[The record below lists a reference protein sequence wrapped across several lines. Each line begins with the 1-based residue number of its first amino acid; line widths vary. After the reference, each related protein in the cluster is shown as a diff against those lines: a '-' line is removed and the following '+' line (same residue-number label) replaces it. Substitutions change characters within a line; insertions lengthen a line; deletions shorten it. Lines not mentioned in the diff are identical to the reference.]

1 MYSAKDQ
8 RFAKALDIPGAPG
21 ASPLDRARMESDVR
35 AFLRQRSTPW
45 IVFAEGKGAG
55 APYVPQVEAA
65 LAQLEPLVHAPV
77 SGAAA
82 LPVPMLA
89 PASIAPTAV
98 SVPPPVLVD
107 EPSVRAMIRDT
118 TPADGVR
125 AMGPS
130 IEIDLRSLTRGS
142 RTRKRVAITA
152 VAAVAVAVLATGAAS
167 IKSKNDQSSGP
178 PRLPPTA
185 LAAEPPRAE
194 LAETTPSPVA
204 AKDAPVVTKEAPS
217 VPVIK
222 AAAKAPTGLGRLI
235 ITGEARSRAV
245 YMDGKMMLGS
255 GPRSFNVRCGPHTL
269 AVGNK
274 TEPRDIEI
282 PCNGEL
288 KITR

>member
-1 MYSAKDQ
+1 
-8 RFAKALDIPGAPG
+8 
-21 ASPLDRARMESDVR
+21 MESDVR

-65 LAQLEPLVHAPV
+65 LAQLEPVVHEPV
-77 SGAAA
+77 RGAAA
-82 LPVPMLA
+82 LPVPIIA

-130 IEIDLRSLTRGS
+130 IEIDLRSLSRGARS
-142 RTRKRVAITA
+142 RKRMAITA

-167 IKSKNDQSSGP
+167 IKSKSDQSSGP

-194 LAETTPSPVA
+194 IAESTPAPVA
-204 AKDAPVVTKEAPS
+204 VKDAPVVKEAPS

-222 AAAKAPTGLGRLI
+222 AAPAKAPTGLGRLL

-255 GPRSFNVRCGPHTL
+255 GTRSFNVRCGPHTL
-269 AVGNK
+269 SVGSK